1 MATKHLSTEFS
12 SGGSKLTITKP
23 LGRYDSQ
30 PLCAQG
36 YFSTLLEAQNYA
48 KSDPHAYVGEI
59 LQVITNNDVKS
70 YIIKNVAGDLKQL
83 GSGVQDGDGKAWLEY
98 DEELQAI
105 KFMFS

>member
-36 YFSTLLEAQNYA
+36 YFSTLSEAQTYA

-59 LQVITNNDVKS
+59 LQVITDADVKS

-83 GSGVQDGDGKAWLEY
+83 GSGVEDGDDNAKLVY
-98 DEELQAI
+98 DPDLDAI
-105 KFMFS
+105 KFVFL